1 MKTKPEVFVI
11 ESLRFQDENRDRF
24 EGKMITH
31 ILNLHEKRSQ
41 YFYIRTKKEL
51 KAVLKKFGESA
62 YRYLHLSCHG
72 NSIEMATTLDLVKF
86 AELGSMLN
94 PYLEKRRVFVSA
106 CEMVNDTLAKT
117 IIPDT
122 GCYSI
127 IGPCKP
133 IAFSDAAI
141 FWSALYHLMFR
152 CDDTAMKRVDLLRYI
167 DSISKLLQVDISY
180 FSASRSNRSKYS
192 VKYFRQNGL

>member
-11 ESLRFQDENRDRF
+11 ESLDFDDEAKDRF

-31 ILNLHEKRSQ
+31 ILNLHEKSSQ

-51 KAVLKKFGESA
+51 KAVLKKFGESE

-72 NSIEMATTLDLVKF
+72 NSSAMATTLDLIRF
-86 AELGSMLN
+86 EELGDMLR
-94 PYLEKRRVFVSA
+94 PYLDKRRVFVSA
-106 CEMVNDTLAKT
+106 CEMVNDELARS
-117 IIPDT
+117 IIPNS
-122 GCYSI
+122 GCYSV

-152 CDDTAMKRVDLLRYI
+152 YDATAMKRTDILKYI
-167 DSISKLLQVDISY
+167 GGISELLQVDISY
-180 FSASRSNRSKYS
+180 FSASRSSKSKYK
-192 VKYFRQNGL
+192 VKHFRQNGL